1 MHCAWHTAEYQPFI
15 YFASDAV
22 AVDSSHTPLWSRFS
36 PPSNLV
42 NGRVSTTW
50 FTVCR
55 WPQSQ
60 EGDWTRPHLILWN
73 CITKLVRVLKDIFSR
88 CFHLYSCQ
96 SLVKAQYS
104 RLLPTSSTIDYHSHW
119 EVWDSYILDTVVKGK
134 GSPYSTAKRRVP
146 ELIPVLGSQPAGN
159 VSHKPGGRLPL
170 PSARPAVTLA
180 TLKRAA
186 TIFAVWW
193 TEARWVWTVCLRQAF
208 AVCPTAS
215 WLWFEPRPY
224 CTWVQHANHSATE
237 PQQYKVNNNTSYSAS
252 KPGIQQMTKSALK
265 S

>member
-1 MHCAWHTAEYQPFI
+1 M
-15 YFASDAV
+15 
-22 AVDSSHTPLWSRFS
+22 
-36 PPSNLV
+36 
-42 NGRVSTTW
+42 
-50 FTVCR
+50 
-55 WPQSQ
+55 
-60 EGDWTRPHLILWN
+60 
-73 CITKLVRVLKDIFSR
+73 
-88 CFHLYSCQ
+88 FHLYSCQ

-119 EVWDSYILDTVVKGK
+119 EVWDSYILDTIVKGK